1 MKKLEEAW
9 NDFNRELGKNSF
21 ANRIDQSNSKNEGVK
36 MDDDWFSIKF
46 FWFLFSFKHVLSN
59 HID

>member
-1 MKKLEEAW
+1 LRGFSGGSSEMKKLEEAW

-36 MDDDWFSIKF
+36 MDDD
-46 FWFLFSFKHVLSN
+46 
-59 HID
+59 